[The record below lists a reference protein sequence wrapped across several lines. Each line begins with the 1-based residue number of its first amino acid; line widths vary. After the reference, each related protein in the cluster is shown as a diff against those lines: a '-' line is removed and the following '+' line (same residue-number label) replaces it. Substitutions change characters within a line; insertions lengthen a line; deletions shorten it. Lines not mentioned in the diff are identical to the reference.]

1 MFNITVQFEVDD
13 RPTTPDEVE
22 DEYLAEMLA
31 YTAEQ
36 IREDVRR
43 KLADAHCPEHGNLP
57 RLTVTGTYDT
67 AAEQMELSYHVDSCC
82 QMGLMRAV
90 SALNH

>member
-1 MFNITVQFEVDD
+1 MIDITVQFEVDD
-13 RPTTPDEVE
+13 RPTTPEEVE

-36 IREDVRR
+36 IREDVGR
-43 KLADAHCPEHGNLP
+43 KLADARCPEHGNLP

-82 QMGLMRAV
+82 QIGLMRAV